1 MIDYVESIF
10 DRGDISI
17 YVLDSDKNRFFF
29 RQNINMEIV

>member
-29 RQNINMEIV
+29 GKI